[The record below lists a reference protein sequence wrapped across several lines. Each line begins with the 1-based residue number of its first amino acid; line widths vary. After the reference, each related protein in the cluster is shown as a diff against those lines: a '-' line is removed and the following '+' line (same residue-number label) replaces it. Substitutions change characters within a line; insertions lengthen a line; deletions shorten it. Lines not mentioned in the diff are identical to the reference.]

1 MNWNILHYNLNLYK
15 SEKLSHLVTHDSYEG
30 GEKKKTQESQGTP
43 GKKSTARGIPS
54 NLGLTIDVLSIL
66 HKAT

>member
-1 MNWNILHYNLNLYK
+1 MIHTRV
-15 SEKLSHLVTHDSYEG
+15 EKR
-30 GEKKKTQESQGTP
+30 KKTQESQGTP